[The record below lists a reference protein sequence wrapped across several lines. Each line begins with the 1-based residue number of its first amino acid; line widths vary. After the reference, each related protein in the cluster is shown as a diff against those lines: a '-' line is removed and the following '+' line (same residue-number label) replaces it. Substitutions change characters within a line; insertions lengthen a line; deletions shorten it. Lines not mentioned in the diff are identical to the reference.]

1 MTNENAIN
9 SLEKIRTQC
18 AADLLDALEYVIDVM
33 KKLEADGVK
42 DPLNTDFKKL

>member
-1 MTNENAIN
+1 MTNETAIN
-9 SLEKIRTQC
+9 SLEKIRTYC

-33 KKLEADGVK
+33 KKLESDGVK